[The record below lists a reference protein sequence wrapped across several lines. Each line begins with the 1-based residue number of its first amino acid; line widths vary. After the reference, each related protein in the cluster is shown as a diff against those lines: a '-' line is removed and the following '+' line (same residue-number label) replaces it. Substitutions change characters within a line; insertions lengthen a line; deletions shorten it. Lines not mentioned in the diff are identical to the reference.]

1 MSWKAGSKLFDG
13 IIETLNNCDVEDDTR
28 KLIYEELITLFE
40 DQDCDTLDECVGEDK
55 VFDLV
60 WKEHEIHNK
69 DDDPDWEKEQWEE
82 YE

>member
-13 IIETLNNCDVEDDTR
+13 IIEILNNCDVEDDTR

-60 WKEHEIHNK
+60 WKNYEAENK
-69 DDDPDWEKEQWEE
+69 EENDPEKEEWEE